1 MSEKSYYVSSFVW
14 STISKI
20 LSAILG
26 FVSVPLL
33 LGYYGKAEYGL
44 LSIATACNGY
54 MHLLDLG
61 MNTGAVKFYS
71 QWKAEGLTDKIFRV
85 ARTNI
90 SFYLVIASIN
100 TLLLL
105 LLALLGES
113 LFSINHNEF
122 LQLRSCLFIL
132 ALFCIISWETTVFNQ
147 LLIADEKMT
156 FTMQVQCVQ
165 TILKGIAVLLVF
177 IADLK
182 VTTYFFYLTAFVA
195 LAIIPYAYKCKKNNL
210 IDSLKPAWYWKD
222 FKVVITFSLSI
233 FALSLFQMTAT
244 QSRPILL
251 SMFSI
256 NGATAVADFRIIE
269 VIPQLIIMIGGTFSG
284 IFLPKTSEM
293 VARNDEVAMH
303 SFAYKWT
310 TYTTII
316 VSILCFPFIL
326 GSKEILSAYVGN
338 EYSYLSKW
346 LIIWCLTVLIQMHT
360 TPGNALVLAHGKT
373 KLLVIVTAISC
384 LISMILNVWLC
395 KYYDVGSAIIAYFLY
410 TITIIGLYYVS
421 FYKKLLRLNRWL
433 LFKCFAKPTLI
444 SVIVYAIVLLIP
456 IQLDFAGQ
464 INERFAYIIVFI
476 IKSLLWFIPYIIL
489 LSLFKII
496 NLKNVIKFKG
506 NM

>member
-1 MSEKSYYVSSFVW
+1 MTNKNYYISSFAW

-20 LSAILG
+20 LSALLG
-26 FVSVPLL
+26 FISVPLL
-33 LGYYGKAEYGL
+33 LGYYGKTEYGL

-100 TLLLL
+100 TLLLI
-105 LLALLGES
+105 LLAIFGES
-113 LFSINHNEF
+113 LFSISHNEF

-147 LLIADEKMT
+147 LLIADKKMT
-156 FTMQVQCVQ
+156 FTMQIQCVQ
-165 TILKGIAVLLVF
+165 TFLKGIAVLLVF
-177 IADLK
+177 LADLK
-182 VTTYFFYLTAFVA
+182 VTTYFFYITAIVA

-210 IDSLKPAWYWKD
+210 IDSFKPAWYWKD

-269 VIPQLIIMIGGTFSG
+269 VIPQFIIMIGGTFSG

-293 VARNDEVAMH
+293 VARNDEAAMH

-346 LIIWCLTVLIQMHT
+346 LVIWCLTVLVQMHT

-373 KLLVIVTAISC
+373 KLLVIVTAIAC

-410 TITIIGLYYVS
+410 TVTIIGLYYVS

-444 SVIVYAIVLLIP
+444 SVIVFAIVLLIP

-464 INERFAYIIVFI
+464 INERLAYIIVFI
-476 IKSLLWFIPYIIL
+476 IKALLWFIPYIML

-496 NLKNVIKFKG
+496 DLKNVIKSKG